1 MHREFDEVDDADDI
15 DEARTLRL
23 GRTVPSREAA
33 SIRPSPPGRP
43 GERGASESRFQ
54 ARDFRGVHLREA
66 EALLAEVLEGRAE
79 TGNPASRAAA
89 RRRRGPDW
97 NGRHAGAPR
106 PVTT

>member
-1 MHREFDEVDDADDI
+1 MFGEFDDADNADDI

-23 GRTVPSREAA
+23 GRPVPRREAA
-33 SIRPSPPGRP
+33 SLRPSPPGRP

-66 EALLAEVLEGRAE
+66 EALLAEVFQRRAE